1 MKYRVM
7 IVDDSMVV
15 YSGMKRQLADS
26 EFEIAGY
33 CRSGEEAL
41 AQYESI
47 KPDLVTMD
55 IVMPGMDGLE
65 TSRELLE
72 RWPDAQVLVVS
83 SLAYDE
89 TITIAKSVGAKGF
102 LFKPFDKEALL
113 DGLRQALGTAS
124 PAAAE

>member
-15 YSGMKRQLADS
+15 YSGMKRQMADS

-33 CRSGEEAL
+33 CRSGEDAL

-47 KPDLVTMD
+47 QPDLVTMD

-72 RWPDAQVLVVS
+72 RWPAAKILVVS

-89 TITIAKSVGAKGF
+89 TIKIAKSLGAKGF
-102 LFKPFDKEALL
+102 LFKPFDREALL
-113 DGLRQALGTAS
+113 TGLRQALEIKE
-124 PAAAE
+124 PVAAE